1 MPPPIFEPVA
11 PANNVMVAPLGI
23 IGAPDANALL
33 STDEALA
40 DTPGLLIIVKV
51 MVFE

>member
-1 MPPPIFEPVA
+1 
-11 PANNVMVAPLGI
+11 MVAPLGI
-23 IGAPDANALL
+23 VGAPGTNALL